1 MEILVSHVTA
11 VGLAEQGQ
19 YLFDVFLCL
28 CSRPFLLEV
37 LLDMEGKCTGA
48 ESGLNDYRKRYAG
61 SADGLMFMLGPGGRA
76 AVVAM
81 QTSDEPQTVAPSQI
95 SGAQAIILP
104 LSPAVLSNDASAT
117 VTGAS
122 GAPTD
127 TIAQLSPTTS
137 SAEEP
142 VTSTDPTDQSTQS
155 NILPEAP
162 TMLASF
168 STDGAFTSSSS
179 EAATASS
186 LQPSLPTTV
195 SSEAV
200 NAKPQVYAGI
210 VLGTIAGVACITALF
225 AWWVRIRSHAKRRRL
240 YGDKDVPWAL
250 SENGDSGLEEAR
262 DMTQTR
268 TNLES
273 IGLGGREDLAEVEA
287 WEPRGDRDVGEP
299 RRSESYAHGSGPF
312 MHVALEPHSC
322 HAAPTIPGQHDSILS
337 FIQPCQNGPYPG
349 TRALPSYLQ
358 SIDSSYSGSVDDDS
372 AASSLGALH
381 VANLLPGDRSAATSR
396 ATTALGMNNHMY
408 SSGTEDF
415 DDLLRAEGRS
425 PLDHSA
431 YSWTRSIQKEP
442 NTTSEQCEQPATT
455 PEPEGWTSSL
465 KSIFTVMA
473 SNLSIR
479 GGSAGNEDIL
489 TPIPSRRSNRVGDLA
504 EDVSPD
510 GHRVVYP
517 ESITE
522 RNPCSAVGADRSRE
536 SNETHKQLTGRK
548 NTQSGQL
555 RRDLLSRSA
564 KWHEQRPSQDTPSRA
579 SSVYSNA
586 SAGFA
591 VDYRS
596 EDASLSTT
604 PSRNGTLDRIYGR
617 QGSKSEENLHVSRP
631 PVMSRVSSTGC
642 SVASSQLP
650 DTEDAAQRALVDRR
664 RRARR
669 HEDWAAQEGSAGG

>member
-1 MEILVSHVTA
+1 ME
-11 VGLAEQGQ
+11 
-19 YLFDVFLCL
+19 D
-28 CSRPFLLEV
+28 
-37 LLDMEGKCTGA
+37 KCTGA
-48 ESGLNDYRKRYAG
+48 ESGPNDYRKRYAG
-61 SADGLMFMLGPGGRA
+61 SDDSLMFILGPSGRA

-81 QTSDEPQTVAPSQI
+81 QTSDEPQTFASSQETP
-95 SGAQAIILP
+95 GAIIVP
-104 LSPAVLSNDASAT
+104 LSPAAPSNDASAT
-117 VTGAS
+117 VAGAS
-122 GAPTD
+122 GAYTD
-127 TIAQLSPTTS
+127 TSAQLPPTTS

-142 VTSTDPTDQSTQS
+142 VTSTDPTDKSMES
-155 NILPEAP
+155 NILPG
-162 TMLASF
+162 ASTVPAGF
-168 STDGAFTSSSS
+168 STDGAFASSSL
-179 EAATASS
+179 EAATTSS
-186 LQPSLPTTV
+186 LQSNLPTTV
-195 SSEAV
+195 SSEVV
-200 NAKPQVYAGI
+200 NVKPPVYAGI

-299 RRSESYAHGSGPF
+299 RRSENYAHSSGPF
-312 MHVALEPHSC
+312 MHLALEPHPC
-322 HAAPTIPGQHDSILS
+322 RAVPTIPGQHDSILS

-349 TRALPSYLQ
+349 ARPLPSYLQ

-396 ATTALGMNNHMY
+396 ATTALGMNHHTY
-408 SSGTEDF
+408 SSGTDDF
-415 DDLLRAEGRS
+415 DDLLKAEGRS
-425 PLDHSA
+425 TLDHPA
-431 YSWTRSIQKEP
+431 YSWTRSVPKETP
-442 NTTSEQCEQPATT
+442 EHYEQPDTT

-479 GGSAGNEDIL
+479 GGSIENSEDIL
-489 TPIPSRRSNRVGDLA
+489 TPIPSRRSDRVGDLA

-510 GHRVVYP
+510 GHTAVYS

-522 RNPCSAVGADRSRE
+522 RNLCSAVDDVGSRE

-548 NTQSGQL
+548 NTKSGQL

-564 KWHEQRPSQDTPSRA
+564 KWRPSQDTPSRA

-591 VDYRS
+591 VDYQFD
-596 EDASLSTT
+596 DASLSTT

-631 PVMSRVSSTGC
+631 PVISRVSSTGC

-650 DTEDAAQRALVDRR
+650 DKEDAAQGALVDRR

-669 HEDWAAQEGSAGG
+669 HEDWAAQEVRAGG